1 MVSWWI
7 PRATI
12 RRLLRAFMEH
22 LDVDVPDD
30 AIDKAIDDF
39 IEGRTAVTTDRGGQ
53 AGDTSTT
60 STRTTISIP
69 NAPVSGEQIVAAL
82 DTIQV
87 PSAGLRGEPDCE
99 CECDGSASCAAA
111 EHVHGCYSELA
122 DVVFMLPERETSIE
136 QLAADTTVTVEVDG
150 AQVEVEGTIESR
162 DER

>member
-30 AIDKAIDDF
+30 VLDKAIDDF
-39 IEGRTAVTTDRGGQ
+39 IEGRTAVTTDEGGQ

-60 STRTTISIP
+60 STRTTLHIP
-69 NAPVSGEQIVAAL
+69 NAPVSGEQIV
-82 DTIQV
+82 DV
-87 PSAGLRGEPDCE
+87 LR
-99 CECDGSASCAAA
+99 
-111 EHVHGCYSELA
+111 
-122 DVVFMLPERETSIE
+122 ERETSIE
-136 QLAADTTVTVEVDG
+136 QLAADSTVTVEVDG
-150 AQVEVEGTIESR
+150 AQVEVEGTVESR